1 MIRCTAEVAARH
13 PGTGAAQRPE
23 SGAAPPRWRPSS
35 VPQRGPLSPYE
46 YPYEGKFPHEL
57 HPQVAT
63 AEISDADLDNVSGG
77 LSLNAVGTVTGLV
90 DGVAPVSGLV
100 NTVVGTVEGVTG
112 LNTAPVTGLVAGL

>member
-1 MIRCTAEVAARH
+1 MNIHTK
-13 PGTGAAQRPE
+13 GSSIMNST
-23 SGAAPPRWRPSS
+23 PR
-35 VPQRGPLSPYE
+35 VE
-46 YPYEGKFPHEL
+46 
-57 HPQVAT
+57 T

-112 LNTAPVTGLVAGL
+112 LNTAPVTGLVSGL